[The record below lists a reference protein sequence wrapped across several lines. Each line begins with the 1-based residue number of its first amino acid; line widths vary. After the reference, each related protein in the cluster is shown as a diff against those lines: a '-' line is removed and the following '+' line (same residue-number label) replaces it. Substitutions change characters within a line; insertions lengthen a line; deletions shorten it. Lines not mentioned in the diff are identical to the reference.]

1 VTFDIDFQGKSIEV
15 VALVLSSIV
24 DGVLLSWQDLQR
36 LGVIDPDFPNIGARA
51 AGVSVGYSTV
61 HTEQE
66 ARGVVAKMVEEFGL
80 VFDEEGPLQTM
91 KGDPMRIHM
100 KEDVK
105 IVPLNITCP
114 RKRPHAYMDAAK
126 AKIDS
131 DLAMGIIERVE
142 GLPGGA
148 PRCPL
153 CLNPTVRFGQSWIWS
168 N

>member
-153 CLNPTVRFGQSWIWS
+153 CLNPTVRFGESWIWS

>member
-51 AGVSVGYSTV
+51 AVVSVGYSTV
-61 HTEQE
+61 RTEQE

>member
-1 VTFDIDFQGKSIEV
+1 M
-15 VALVLSSIV
+15 LLSIV
-24 DGVLLSWQDLQR
+24 DEVLLSWQDLQK

-51 AGVSVGYSTV
+51 AVVSVGYSAV

-66 ARGVVAKMVEEFGL
+66 AHGVVAKMVDEFGS
-80 VFDEEGPLQTM
+80 VFDEKGPLRTM

-105 IVPLNITCP
+105 FIPLNIMCP
-114 RKRPHAYMDAAK
+114 RKSPHAYMDAAK

-142 GLPGGA
+142 GPSRWCSAMSFVPKPNGK
-148 PRCPL
+148 
-153 CLNPTVRFGQSWIWS
+153 VR
-168 N
+168 